1 MSPAV
6 IVVPWRY
13 AAERAPLWDFVSRH
27 LRERYPE
34 FPIIQAT
41 CEDGPF
47 NRSECIVRG
56 ALKTDAEVLIVH
68 DADVV
73 LNDDLRRSVERVRRS
88 HGWSVPHRLLHRLTA
103 EATSEA
109 LSGAPLRSG
118 MPTVQK
124 PYKGN
129 ATGTLVVINRELAL
143 AVPPDVRFRGWGQED
158 EAWWCA
164 LDRIAGK
171 CHRASADLFHL
182 WHPPAERMNRRF
194 GNADGK
200 ALLRRYE
207 RAYRSSK
214 IMQQILDES
223 INLWR
228 PEWNVLADAET
239 PPLSPSGPF
248 YPDTTGER
256 TDDSSPS

>member
-1 MSPAV
+1 VSAV

-13 AAERAPLWDFVSRH
+13 DPERAPLWAFVSRH

-88 HGWSVPHRLLHRLTA
+88 HGWSVPHWHLHRLTA
-103 EATSEA
+103 EATAEV
-109 LSGAPLRSG
+109 LSGAPLWAG
-118 MPTVQK
+118 MPTAQK

-129 ATGTLVVINRELAL
+129 PTGTLVVINRELAL

-171 CHRASADLFHL
+171 CHRGSADLFHL
-182 WHPPAERMNRRF
+182 WHPPAERLNRRF
-194 GNADGK
+194 GNADGQ

-214 IMQQILDES
+214 IMQQIVDES

-239 PPLSPSGPF
+239 PPLSPSEPF